1 MNIVYNWHM
10 TEKCNYS
17 CQYCFAHWTQ
27 HPHKEIWHD
36 KTTVYRILKEMKTAE
51 NSTILLPLKQ
61 DKQTVNTRIN
71 FAGGE
76 PLLLG
81 KTLIDFAC
89 KAREFGL
96 KTSMISNGSLLLRF
110 KEIARYMD
118 TIGISI
124 DSLVSETNQ
133 KIGRQTKNGKSLN
146 QSELSDIILALK
158 KENPD
163 VQIKFNIV
171 VNRYN
176 YQENIV
182 SSLLKL
188 NPEKI
193 KIFRELPFGEN
204 QAGITDEMF
213 QHFLNI
219 NSETGKSLY
228 IEDNSAMTH
237 SYLMIDPFGRFF
249 QNGNQYDYN
258 YSDPIQDIGFE
269 KALNSIAFDANE
281 YLNRYKIGDE

>member
-1 MNIVYNWHM
+1 MDIVYNWHM
-10 TEKCNYS
+10 TEKCNYA

-27 HPHKEIWHD
+27 HKEIWRD
-36 KTTVYRILKEMKTAE
+36 KAAVYRILKEMKNAE
-51 NSTILLPLKQ
+51 NSTALFHLISGN
-61 DKQTVNTRIN
+61 QTINTRIN

-76 PLLLG
+76 PLLPG
-81 KTLIDFAC
+81 KSLIDFAC

-96 KTSMISNGSLLLRF
+96 KTSMISNGSLLLKF
-110 KEIARYMD
+110 KEIAKYMD
-118 TIGISI
+118 TIGISV
-124 DSLVSETNQ
+124 DSLLSETNQ
-133 KIGRQTKNGKSLN
+133 KIGRQAKNGKSLN
-146 QSELSDIILALK
+146 YNELSEIIIALK

-171 VNRYN
+171 VNQYN
-176 YQENIV
+176 YQENVV

-213 QHFLNI
+213 QDFLNI
-219 NSETGKSLY
+219 NSDTETKLY

-249 QNGNQYDYN
+249 QNGNNYDYS
-258 YSDPIQDIGFE
+258 YSEPIHEIGFE
-269 KALNSIAFDANE
+269 KALNSTAFDANE
-281 YLNRYKIGDE
+281 YLNRYKIGVE